1 MNLKGLN
8 ALVTGASRGIGRQ
21 IAIQLARSGA
31 NVIVNYNKSK
41 KIAEQ
46 LCFDLQQ
53 KYNIKALAIQADI
66 GNKNDVDRLVS
77 TACSNFNKIDILV
90 NNAGICCDMELCDR
104 TVGCFEKTFQTNL
117 FGVYQLTKILGAK
130 MKENQ
135 FGKIVNVSS
144 NNSINGF
151 YPTTIDYDASKSAL
165 NSLTKNFAIELA
177 PYVNVNAVAP
187 GWIDTD
193 MNKDVLTPDVA
204 ELEAKRILK
213 NRIGTPEDVANLV
226 LFLISKES
234 DYITG
239 QIIAVDGGMF

>member
-8 ALVTGASRGIGRQ
+8 ALVTGSSRGIGRE
-21 IAIQLARSGA
+21 IAIQLAQNGA

-41 KIAEQ
+41 QLAEE
-46 LCFDLQQ
+46 LCRELQE
-53 KYNIKALAIQADI
+53 KYAVKALAIQANI
-66 GNKNDVDRLVS
+66 GDEKSVDRLVS
-77 TACSNFNKIDILV
+77 TVYSAFDKIDILV
-90 NNAGICCDMELCDR
+90 NNAGFCCDMELFDR
-104 TVGCFEKTFQTNL
+104 TVGCFKNTFDTNL
-117 FGVYQLTKILGAK
+117 FGVYQLSKVIGSK
-130 MKENQ
+130 MKESK
-135 FGKIVNVSS
+135 FGKIVNISS

-165 NSLTKNFAIELA
+165 NSLTKNFAIEFA

-193 MNKDVLTPDVA
+193 MNKEVLTPDIA
-204 ELEAKRILK
+204 ELEVKRILK
-213 NRIGTPEDVANLV
+213 NRIGTPNDVANLV
-226 LFLISKES
+226 LFLISNES

>member
-8 ALVTGASRGIGRQ
+8 ALITGASRGIGRE
-21 IAIQLARSGA
+21 IAIQLAQNGA

-41 KIAEQ
+41 HLAEE
-46 LCFDLQQ
+46 LCRELQE
-53 KYNIKALAIQADI
+53 KYGVKALAIQANI
-66 GNKNDVDRLVS
+66 GDEKSVDRLVS
-77 TACSNFNKIDILV
+77 TIYSAFDKIDILV

-104 TVGCFEKTFQTNL
+104 TVGCFKKTFETNL
-117 FGVYQLTKILGAK
+117 FGVYQLTKIIGSK
-130 MKENQ
+130 MKENKS
-135 FGKIVNVSS
+135 GKIVNISS
-144 NNSINGF
+144 NNSINAF

-165 NSLTKNFAIELA
+165 NLLTKNFAIEFA

-193 MNKDVLTPDVA
+193 MNKEVLTPDIA

-213 NRIGTPEDVANLV
+213 NRIGTPKDVANLV
-226 LFLISKES
+226 LFLISNES

>member
-8 ALVTGASRGIGRQ
+8 ALVTGASRGIGRE
-21 IAIQLARSGA
+21 IAIQLAQNGA
-31 NVIVNYNKSK
+31 NVIINYNKSK
-41 KIAEQ
+41 HLAEN
-46 LCFDLQQ
+46 LCQELQE
-53 KYNIKALAIQADI
+53 KYGVKTLAIQANI
-66 GNKNDVDRLVS
+66 GDEKSVDRLVS
-77 TACSNFNKIDILV
+77 TVYSVFDKIDILV

-104 TVGCFEKTFQTNL
+104 TVGCFKKTFETNL
-117 FGVYQLTKILGAK
+117 FGAYQLTKIIGSK
-130 MKENQ
+130 MKENK
-135 FGKIVNVSS
+135 FGKIVNISS

-165 NSLTKNFAIELA
+165 NLLTKNFAIELA

-193 MNKDVLTPDVA
+193 MNKEVLTPDIT

-213 NRIGTPEDVANLV
+213 NRIGTPKDVANLV
-226 LFLISKES
+226 LFLISNES